1 MLLLAFP
8 WTPWARMRHGQA
20 RRPCLF
26 VRGVFVCCLRPVG
39 FTVDH
44 SPDSGHV
51 DDAPIS
57 AYHAGSQI
65 PSLPINLVRLI
76 LVHFSPAPMACGR
89 KTLVAEQC

>member
-1 MLLLAFP
+1 MTFSHAPTRVLLD
-8 WTPWARMRHGQA
+8 PWARMRHGQA

-65 PSLPINLVRLI
+65 
-76 LVHFSPAPMACGR
+76 SPNQSRPPHSCALLTSSNG
-89 KTLVAEQC
+89 LW